1 MSEIEHTS
9 IIDNLRGIDKNGTL
23 LDILLEFEH
32 MLDEQGMYAYKN
44 WKMGE
49 VAQGPKLTRYWLN
62 VTLLYPHLKM
72 PDPKAA
78 LRLTNIGCEV
88 NFKKSVLKVPVTPK
102 SQEDLDKD
110 NKPKVKSHKIWL
122 VDVWMPRKFVDE
134 ALQNKVQIDGEI
146 DATELSSAYE
156 TGLDDETNIG
166 QD

>member
-1 MSEIEHTS
+1 
-9 IIDNLRGIDKNGTL
+9 
-23 LDILLEFEH
+23 

-72 PDPKAA
+72 PDPTAA